1 MFFSVSA
8 STYLGECGP
17 GDQHGTH
24 LALGK
29 EEGIAHHHACHEV
42 CHMRELV
49 GSAAVP
55 HSIDAAVAC
64 LQLVTHLSAISQ
76 ISGCII
82 RSGRICMAFV
92 HKDAHKDCYLQFDDS
107 LVKHMMLEQSV
118 CCGRCTLALEHS
130 ASYIGQVCHCHRMV
144 HCRTADAHQL
154 CNQDRPFPLL
164 LVIKKRIASLMIIC
178 ESAV

>member
-82 RSGRICMAFV
+82 RSGQICMAFV
-92 HKDAHKDCYLQFDDS
+92 HKDAHKDCYLQFEDS
-107 LVKHMMLEQSV
+107 LVKCS
-118 CCGRCTLALEHS
+118 EHL
-130 ASYIGQVCHCHRMV
+130 
-144 HCRTADAHQL
+144 T
-154 CNQDRPFPLL
+154 
-164 LVIKKRIASLMIIC
+164 
-178 ESAV
+178 